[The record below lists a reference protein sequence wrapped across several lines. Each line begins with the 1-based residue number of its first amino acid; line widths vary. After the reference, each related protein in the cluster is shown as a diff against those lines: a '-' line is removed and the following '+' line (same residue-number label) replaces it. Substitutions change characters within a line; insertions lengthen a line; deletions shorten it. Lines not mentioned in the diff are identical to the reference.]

1 MNDMA
6 APVLTAPALAQAVMR
21 GERRAIAQAINL
33 IERNAG
39 DSAELL
45 DALRSRVGRAYRI
58 GVTGPPGAGKSTLV
72 ARLAA
77 ALRRRGQS
85 VAVIAVDPT
94 SPFSGG
100 ALLGDRVRMSEIWGD
115 DRVFIRSMAAR
126 EALGGLAAKT
136 IDVADILDAAA
147 FDVILLETVGVG
159 QSELDVAQAADTT
172 VVMLTPESGDEV
184 QAAKAGLME
193 IAEVFVLNKCDRPG
207 SDRAFAAIRAMLNL
221 RSRDLPPRRMVG
233 SAGQSRSRTGQR
245 RRRHARRDRC
255 APRIPAGEPEAAPAP
270 DRSCPTTGA
279 GPGGRA
285 GAVWRRAAPVD
296 AGLRPACRTDRGR
309 DRFASHTCRRFV
321 ERSRAM
327 SLEERIAA
335 FRSKFLSQVPE
346 EIQHLMRGAEVRLEE
361 SGAALRAMKTGDRAP
376 GFDLPN
382 AHGETVSSREL
393 LARGPVVL
401 SFYRGDWC
409 PYCNLELKA
418 LQERVAEIEALGAR
432 LVAVSPQTPDAT
444 TDTATR
450 NKLTFEVLS
459 DTGNTVA
466 KSFGLDFELAEELRP
481 IYKNWGADLEKLN
494 GDPPFSL
501 PMAAT
506 YVIGSDGT
514 IIESFVDTDYTER
527 MEPQAIIDALKR

>member
-1 MNDMA
+1 
-6 APVLTAPALAQAVMR
+6 
-21 GERRAIAQAINL
+21 
-33 IERNAG
+33 
-39 DSAELL
+39 
-45 DALRSRVGRAYRI
+45 
-58 GVTGPPGAGKSTLV
+58 
-72 ARLAA
+72 
-77 ALRRRGQS
+77 
-85 VAVIAVDPT
+85 
-94 SPFSGG
+94 
-100 ALLGDRVRMSEIWGD
+100 
-115 DRVFIRSMAAR
+115 
-126 EALGGLAAKT
+126 
-136 IDVADILDAAA
+136 
-147 FDVILLETVGVG
+147 
-159 QSELDVAQAADTT
+159 
-172 VVMLTPESGDEV
+172 
-184 QAAKAGLME
+184 
-193 IAEVFVLNKCDRPG
+193 
-207 SDRAFAAIRAMLNL
+207 
-221 RSRDLPPRRMVG
+221 
-233 SAGQSRSRTGQR
+233 
-245 RRRHARRDRC
+245 
-255 APRIPAGEPEAAPAP
+255 
-270 DRSCPTTGA
+270 
-279 GPGGRA
+279 
-285 GAVWRRAAPVD
+285 
-296 AGLRPACRTDRGR
+296 
-309 DRFASHTCRRFV
+309 
-321 ERSRAM
+321 M

-346 EIQHLMRGAEVRLEE
+346 EIRLLMRGAETRLEE
-361 SGAALRAMKTGDRAP
+361 SGAALRAIKAGDRAP
-376 GFDLPN
+376 GFNLPN

-444 TDTATR
+444 IDTVTR

>member
-1 MNDMA
+1 
-6 APVLTAPALAQAVMR
+6 
-21 GERRAIAQAINL
+21 
-33 IERNAG
+33 
-39 DSAELL
+39 
-45 DALRSRVGRAYRI
+45 
-58 GVTGPPGAGKSTLV
+58 
-72 ARLAA
+72 
-77 ALRRRGQS
+77 
-85 VAVIAVDPT
+85 
-94 SPFSGG
+94 
-100 ALLGDRVRMSEIWGD
+100 
-115 DRVFIRSMAAR
+115 
-126 EALGGLAAKT
+126 
-136 IDVADILDAAA
+136 
-147 FDVILLETVGVG
+147 
-159 QSELDVAQAADTT
+159 
-172 VVMLTPESGDEV
+172 
-184 QAAKAGLME
+184 
-193 IAEVFVLNKCDRPG
+193 
-207 SDRAFAAIRAMLNL
+207 
-221 RSRDLPPRRMVG
+221 
-233 SAGQSRSRTGQR
+233 
-245 RRRHARRDRC
+245 
-255 APRIPAGEPEAAPAP
+255 
-270 DRSCPTTGA
+270 
-279 GPGGRA
+279 
-285 GAVWRRAAPVD
+285 
-296 AGLRPACRTDRGR
+296 
-309 DRFASHTCRRFV
+309 
-321 ERSRAM
+321 M

-346 EIQHLMRGAEVRLEE
+346 EIQHLMHGAEVRLEE
-361 SGAALRAMKTGDRAP
+361 SGAALRAIKTGDRAP

-444 TDTATR
+444 TDTAAR

>member
-1 MNDMA
+1 
-6 APVLTAPALAQAVMR
+6 
-21 GERRAIAQAINL
+21 
-33 IERNAG
+33 
-39 DSAELL
+39 
-45 DALRSRVGRAYRI
+45 
-58 GVTGPPGAGKSTLV
+58 
-72 ARLAA
+72 
-77 ALRRRGQS
+77 
-85 VAVIAVDPT
+85 
-94 SPFSGG
+94 
-100 ALLGDRVRMSEIWGD
+100 
-115 DRVFIRSMAAR
+115 
-126 EALGGLAAKT
+126 
-136 IDVADILDAAA
+136 
-147 FDVILLETVGVG
+147 
-159 QSELDVAQAADTT
+159 
-172 VVMLTPESGDEV
+172 
-184 QAAKAGLME
+184 
-193 IAEVFVLNKCDRPG
+193 
-207 SDRAFAAIRAMLNL
+207 
-221 RSRDLPPRRMVG
+221 
-233 SAGQSRSRTGQR
+233 
-245 RRRHARRDRC
+245 
-255 APRIPAGEPEAAPAP
+255 
-270 DRSCPTTGA
+270 
-279 GPGGRA
+279 
-285 GAVWRRAAPVD
+285 
-296 AGLRPACRTDRGR
+296 
-309 DRFASHTCRRFV
+309 
-321 ERSRAM
+321 M

-346 EIQHLMRGAEVRLEE
+346 EIRHLMRGAETRLEE
-361 SGAALRAMKTGDRAP
+361 SGAALRAIKNGDRAP

-409 PYCNLELKA
+409 PYCNLELRA

-444 TDTATR
+444 IDTVTR

>member
-1 MNDMA
+1 
-6 APVLTAPALAQAVMR
+6 
-21 GERRAIAQAINL
+21 
-33 IERNAG
+33 
-39 DSAELL
+39 
-45 DALRSRVGRAYRI
+45 
-58 GVTGPPGAGKSTLV
+58 
-72 ARLAA
+72 
-77 ALRRRGQS
+77 
-85 VAVIAVDPT
+85 
-94 SPFSGG
+94 
-100 ALLGDRVRMSEIWGD
+100 
-115 DRVFIRSMAAR
+115 
-126 EALGGLAAKT
+126 
-136 IDVADILDAAA
+136 
-147 FDVILLETVGVG
+147 
-159 QSELDVAQAADTT
+159 
-172 VVMLTPESGDEV
+172 
-184 QAAKAGLME
+184 
-193 IAEVFVLNKCDRPG
+193 
-207 SDRAFAAIRAMLNL
+207 
-221 RSRDLPPRRMVG
+221 
-233 SAGQSRSRTGQR
+233 
-245 RRRHARRDRC
+245 
-255 APRIPAGEPEAAPAP
+255 
-270 DRSCPTTGA
+270 
-279 GPGGRA
+279 
-285 GAVWRRAAPVD
+285 
-296 AGLRPACRTDRGR
+296 
-309 DRFASHTCRRFV
+309 
-321 ERSRAM
+321 M

-346 EIQHLMRGAEVRLEE
+346 EIRLLMRGAETRLEE
-361 SGAALRAMKTGDRAP
+361 SGAALRAIKNGDRAP

-409 PYCNLELKA
+409 PYCNLELRA

-444 TDTATR
+444 IDTVTR